1 MTKEQ
6 YFEMC
11 EMLNSEPVDSEIP
24 VEFDDL
30 LDITQQAL
38 ELYSYLPDR
47 WEGMSGTFMGKDYSI
62 VFDLFNVYEI
72 IEKTEQRIMLKIMAL
87 TDKIRSD
94 IISQKY
100 KAQEKKP
107 ST

>member
-1 MTKEQ
+1 MTKDQ

-11 EMLNSEPVDSEIP
+11 EMMNTDPVDADIP
-24 VEFDDL
+24 VEFEDL
-30 LDITQQAL
+30 LDVTQQAL

-62 VFDLFNVYEI
+62 VFDLFNTYEI
-72 IEKTEQRIMLKIMAL
+72 LEKTEQRIMLKIMST

-94 IISQKY
+94 IIAKKHKS
-100 KAQEKKP
+100 QEKKP
-107 ST
+107 SV